1 MKVYPERPPDKAI
14 FWLYS
19 PGSRDMSLGQI
30 FQSPVQDILIQ
41 SEQPFSYEIT
51 IKREILMEN
60 SQPVTG
66 LTISGYYT

>member
-1 MKVYPERPPDKAI
+1 
-14 FWLYS
+14 
-19 PGSRDMSLGQI
+19 MSLGQI
-30 FQSPVQDILIQ
+30 FQSPVQDILIL

-51 IKREILMEN
+51 IRKEILMEN